1 MSVHCINRYFKRTR
15 SLLLFSNTCSDYIG
29 VLYGD
34 FLFSLFFFFFFS
46 NIVKSNRIVIQYFSD
61 AMSNIIAILIDKT
74 KQKMLNQEISII
86 LFVPCVA

>member
-1 MSVHCINRYFKRTR
+1 VYYTAIFY
-15 SLLLFSNTCSDYIG
+15 L
-29 VLYGD
+29 V
-34 FLFSLFFFFFFS
+34 FFIFFFFS

-86 LFVPCVA
+86 LVVPCVA

>member
-1 MSVHCINRYFKRTR
+1 MYYTAIFYLV
-15 SLLLFSNTCSDYIG
+15 
-29 VLYGD
+29 
-34 FLFSLFFFFFFS
+34 FLFSFFFS